1 MIDQTLKLPYEKNKL
16 VDEILP
22 APLPGTPYTTN
33 KYRYKISDIDLILR
47 NKPVSLKNTYVIGA
61 GLSDFHKTIVAEM
74 KMHFPKMKSQVT
86 SYRKC
91 KVFHNETFIDSLRHE
106 LNMKNS

>member
-1 MIDQTLKLPYEKNKL
+1 MEDSL
-16 VDEILP
+16 VKTFCEI
-22 APLPGTPYTTN
+22 
-33 KYRYKISDIDLILR
+33 YKIRNLIKEGTCFKNPENPSCIDLILR

-74 KMHFPKMKSQVT
+74 KMHFPKMKSQVI